1 MYNFSEKIQ
10 QAQQSTDFETF
21 QAAYLQASEDTRDEF
36 CEAGDEI
43 FIDETGVRINEGF
56 NDDAEQY
63 FANRIEELLEL

>member
-43 FIDETGVRINEGF
+43 FIDETGVRINDDF
-56 NDDAEQY
+56 NDEAEQY
-63 FANRIEELLEL
+63 FVNRIEELLDL